1 MANKD
6 VELRIR
12 ARDYSQKPLKAVAK
26 AIDEM
31 SKAQEAQRKAAERG
45 EISTR
50 DLEAAYKKLESA
62 GNQLLKLN
70 SLIEVFKR
78 QNQAMTE
85 AAAKS
90 ETLRQKQKELETAY
104 RNTANVTAKQEREMA
119 RVNRQVESASKSQAT
134 QAERVAK
141 TTREL
146 ERYGIETSK
155 IGQAQSGIVNSV
167 SQVNTVLA
175 RQDEIISNAGAAS
188 AQAKV
193 IAGLRQQ
200 ADQAIATANGYQTL
214 GRVVQV
220 ATGQLGPLGT
230 QIQEIISPAEAARR
244 SLAGMEKQVEQVSSV
259 LARNSKEVENVA
271 QKVRMLNEVNKSVSG
286 LAQQIDLFR
295 QQVSTLRSA
304 RTEYQNAKRDVVA
317 LAQQMRS
324 ATTDTGELGNRMQ
337 QAQQR
342 LAGAASALRN
352 TANAARST
360 QAALRG
366 AGVDTRNLAD
376 AETRLIGTSE
386 RSANALNTLAAATN
400 KAAAGARDGS
410 KAFSLFESNG
420 RTTLSFVQRM
430 RGEVLALASAY
441 VGFQGAM
448 NLAGGAV
455 DAFKVRQQALVK
467 IGVVVGTDQSKIN
480 AEWAYMQGLAEK
492 LGISIETVAQ
502 SYTKF
507 AVSAKAVGLSMNESK
522 FIYESVAKAGR
533 VYHLSADDM
542 NGVFRALEQM
552 LSKGQV
558 YAEELRGQLGER
570 LPAAV
575 AMFAEGTGRTI
586 PELIKALEKGEVS
599 GKEVVNFAQAQS
611 KAIDAQLATAEKGV
625 DAMEARAQNAM
636 FNFKLALADSG
647 FIEQYVIML
656 EKIAKAL
663 ASPDGQEA
671 AKKLGVIFGQIS
683 QAVVWAIDNIDS
695 LMVVLGALAGLQVA
709 RVLAGWVRGFK
720 ELLPYLKNLKALVGG
735 VIGSMSSLGAS
746 MAAAGGAIGVAGV
759 ALKGLARLIPV
770 VGWAL
775 TAWSIGEIMYD
786 QSQTFREAV
795 NAVVRDFKHLGNQ
808 LLAVGESIPAAI
820 YDMLMGILRPITT
833 TFAGAT
839 KAIADWIADVLSL
852 IPGVGEGLAQMARSV
867 GEDLTKE
874 HRSFMESTGKIW
886 NEVDKNWAK
895 LNNDMVDKNSE
906 AAHKI
911 IRNMNDSLA
920 AVLNLQKNAAG
931 GFSYTELAEGGGVS
945 ARDREVNAL
954 TKQMEKL
961 EEASKK
967 ADIAARKAAQRK
979 NLSGRLAM
987 IDEEFAPDYARA
999 KGIGG
1004 DEGAALTKRLDAVVA
1019 ARKKAESTLYASQQ
1033 RTTSGVNKQANALD
1047 ALIQKYKDL
1056 EAAVGVK
1063 EAKTD
1068 PNASFDDRLAAKI
1081 AAVNTQYDKLIEKS
1095 NKLGTGGKKLGQ
1107 DFEELRQRNIELAT
1121 SQAKMEE
1128 LKRVED
1134 EMNAQLNTKKNLM
1147 EEIQIKREAGIIS
1160 EDEAVSQSINLQMS
1174 MNGQIDATSQKLA
1187 ELALRFKESM
1197 PAEEFSRIM
1206 AQLAAVQA
1214 GTQKLTNNFKQMHVT
1229 VVQGALDGLSTGI
1242 SSIVTEMS
1250 QVVAGAQS
1258 IGDAFTNLG
1267 VATAKFFADFLQ
1279 KIATAIL
1286 QQLLLNALAGMTG
1299 FAGGGIAGAA
1309 TSLGGVAKKHNGGI
1323 VGSSTTGGMQTAGG
1337 ISPALF
1343 ANAPRFHSGGL
1354 PGLKSDEVPTILQKG
1369 EQVLSKND
1377 PNNILNQTGG
1387 GGQTA
1392 ATPPSQRFVLVDDR
1406 SRIPEAMNTPEGEE
1420 AIMIALRRNVP
1431 TLKSLV
1437 GK

>member
-12 ARDYSQKPLKAVAK
+12 ARDYSQKPLKAVTK

-78 QNQAMTE
+78 QNQAMTDAVAKTE
-85 AAAKS
+85 A
-90 ETLRQKQKELETAY
+90 LRQKQKDLQDAY
-104 RNTANVTAKQEREMA
+104 NNSTTVTAKQERELA
-119 RVNRQVESASKSQAT
+119 RVNRQVEAASKSQAT
-134 QAERVAK
+134 QTERVAK

-146 ERYGIETSK
+146 EKYGIETSK
-155 IGQAQSGIVNSV
+155 IGQAQSSIINSV

-175 RQDEIISNAGAAS
+175 RQDAIISNAGAAA

-220 ATGQLGPLGT
+220 ATGQLGPLGN
-230 QIQEIISPAEAARR
+230 QIQQIVSPGEAARR
-244 SLAGMEKQVEQVSSV
+244 TLAGMEKQVAQVSSV

-271 QKVRMLNEVNKSVSG
+271 QKVRTLNEVNKSASG

-295 QQVSTLRSA
+295 QQVATLRTT
-304 RTEYQNAKRDVVA
+304 RTEYQNAKRDVLA
-317 LAQQMRS
+317 LAAQMRS

-337 QAQQR
+337 LAQQR
-342 LAGAASALRN
+342 LAAAAAALRN
-352 TANAARST
+352 TGSAARGT
-360 QAALRG
+360 QNALRS

-376 AETRLIGTSE
+376 AENRLISTSE
-386 RSANALNTLAAATN
+386 RSAAALNTLASATN
-400 KAAAGARDGS
+400 RAGSAARDGS

-441 VGFQGAM
+441 VGFQGAI

-455 DAFKVRQQALVK
+455 DAYKMRQQAMVK
-467 IGVVVGTDQSKIN
+467 IGVVVGNDQKKIN
-480 AEWAYMQGLAEK
+480 AEWEYMVGLANK
-492 LGISIETVAQ
+492 LGIEIGTVSS

-507 AVSAKAVGLSMNESK
+507 AVSAQAVGLSMNETK
-522 FIYESVAKAGR
+522 FIFESIAKAGR
-533 VYHLSADDM
+533 VFHLSADDM

-570 LPAAV
+570 LPGAV
-575 AMFAEGTGRTI
+575 AMFAEGMGVTI
-586 PELIKALEKGEVS
+586 PELLKLMENSEIT
-599 GKEVVNFAQAQS
+599 GKEVVNFARAQAN
-611 KAIDAQLATAEKGV
+611 AINGQLEVAEKGI
-625 DAMEARAQNAM
+625 DAMEARAKNAM
-636 FNFKLALADSG
+636 TSFKLALADSG

-671 AKKLGVIFGQIS
+671 AKKLGVIFGQIAD
-683 QAVVWAIDNIDS
+683 AVVWAIDNIDS
-695 LMVVLGALAGLQVA
+695 LLVVLGAFAGLQVG
-709 RVLAGWVRGFK
+709 RVIAGWVRGFK
-720 ELLPYLKNLKALVGG
+720 ELLPYLKSLKNLVGG
-735 VIGSMSSLGAS
+735 VIGSMSSLGSS
-746 MAAAGGAIGVAGV
+746 MAAAGGAIGVVGV
-759 ALKGLARLIPV
+759 ALKGLARLIPI

-775 TAWSIGEIMYD
+775 TAWSIGEIFYE

-808 LLAVGESIPAAI
+808 LLAIGESIPAAI
-820 YDMLMGILRPITT
+820 YDMLIGILRPITS

-839 KAIADWIADVLSL
+839 KQIADWIADVLSL
-852 IPGVGEGLAQMARSV
+852 IPGVGEGLADMARSV

-874 HRSFMESTGKIW
+874 HRAFMESTGKIW

-895 LNNDMVDKNSE
+895 LNDEMVEKNAE
-906 AAHKI
+906 AAVKI
-911 IRNMNDSLA
+911 VNQMNDALA
-920 AVLNLQKNAAG
+920 SVLKVQKDAAG
-931 GFSYTELAEGGGVS
+931 AFKYTDLEEGGGVS
-945 ARDREVNAL
+945 KRDREIAGL
-954 TKQMEKL
+954 TKQMLKL
-961 EEASKK
+961 EEAAKK
-967 ADIAARKAAQRK
+967 ADIAARKAEQRK
-979 NLSGRLAM
+979 NLSGRLAL

-999 KGIGG
+999 KSIGG

-1019 ARKKAESTLYASQQ
+1019 ARKKAETTLFNSQQ
-1033 RTTSGVNKQANALD
+1033 RTTTGVDKQAKALE
-1047 ALIQKYKDL
+1047 ALIQKYKELND
-1056 EAAVGVK
+1056 AVGIK
-1063 EAKTD
+1063 EAKID

-1095 NKLGTGGKKLGQ
+1095 NKLGAGGQKLGQ
-1107 DFEELRQRNIELAT
+1107 DFEELRQRNIEYAT
-1121 SQAKMEE
+1121 TQAKLEE

-1147 EEIQIKREAGIIS
+1147 DEIQIKREAGIIS
-1160 EDEAVSQSINLQMS
+1160 EDEAVNQSINLQMS

-1187 ELALRFKESM
+1187 ELAMRFKESM
-1197 PAEEFSRIM
+1197 PPEEFSRIM

-1229 VVQGALDGLSTGI
+1229 VVQGALDGLSQGI
-1242 SSIVTEMS
+1242 GSIVTEMS

-1267 VATAKFFADFLQ
+1267 LATAKFFADFLQ

-1286 QQLLLNALAGMTG
+1286 QQMLLNALAGM
-1299 FAGGGIAGAA
+1299 GGGIGGAA
-1309 TSLGGVAKKHNGGI
+1309 TSLGGAVAKHNGGI
-1323 VGSSTTGGMQTAGG
+1323 VGSNTTGGMQTKSG

-1343 ANAPRFHSGGL
+1343 AGAPRFHSGGL
-1354 PGLKSDEVPTILQKG
+1354 PGLKSDEVPAILQKG

-1377 PNNILNQTGG
+1377 PDNVLNQTRG

-1392 ATPPSQRFVLVDDR
+1392 SQPQSQRFVLVDDR
-1406 SRIPEAMNTPEGEE
+1406 ARIPEAMNTPEGEE
-1420 AIMIALRRNVP
+1420 AILVALRRNVP

-1437 GK
+1437 GIKK